1 MGPVDKNLIQFLED
15 VDIDDTADSSSKN
28 DMASSSSKFSKSA
41 SNIERQQSNIMRKRN
56 VVQGNNPY
64 RMTRQESGVA
74 RGLKSLRFLDRTV
87 TGKEGDAWKAIER
100 RFHQAAVEGRIFRHN
115 FGPCIGIQFLHSF
128 LLSR

>member
-1 MGPVDKNLIQFLED
+1 MGPVDKNLIPFLED

-28 DMASSSSKFSKSA
+28 DMASSTSKFSNSA
-41 SNIERQQSNIMRKRN
+41 SNIERQKSNMRKRN
-56 VVQGNNPY
+56 VAQGNNPY
-64 RMTRQESGVA
+64 RISRQESGVA

-100 RFHQAAVEGRIFRHN
+100 RFHQAAVEGRIFRDN
-115 FGPCIGIQFLHSF
+115 FGACIGIQFLHSF